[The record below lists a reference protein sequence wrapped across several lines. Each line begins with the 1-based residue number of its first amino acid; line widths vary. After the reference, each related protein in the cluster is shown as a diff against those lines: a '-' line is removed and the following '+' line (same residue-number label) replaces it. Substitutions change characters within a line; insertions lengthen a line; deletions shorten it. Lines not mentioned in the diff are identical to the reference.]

1 MQRSASPVILSLAFL
16 CIATPHSCT
25 AQWTK
30 DIECPPGTIYR
41 DLRPY
46 AGREEFCERLLP
58 GSLKVKD
65 GPSKFWFSEGYPGD
79 QGTYKDGRQ
88 VGPWEIC
95 NRFGKCTHVVYELTF
110 PDEMGRVGFR
120 REVPISFQHGKY
132 IFDFASCWSTWVTQS
147 GAEALN
153 LNIGGSSY
161 RCNIAYLPQ
170 HSIEHGGDGDYLCR
184 IPFSVGKRELDSPD
198 LRREMA
204 KLGLPQFC
212 RAIDRKGE
220 AFMLEGKSGEVATT
234 VDIQSAVA
242 GRDAAGHEIL
252 RFRLNRYATA
262 LATNVATKEGSL
274 LMRLCFS
281 HYQQTELFRD
291 SDDHTLFSYRLSD
304 DRAQAAQEKK
314 CIAERIGRQDL
325 KQE

>member
-1 MQRSASPVILSLAFL
+1 MTNMRRYVVSLVLPVVIVFLSAPDTCL
-16 CIATPHSCT
+16 

-30 DIECPPGTIYR
+30 DIDCPLGTVYQ
-41 DLRPY
+41 DLRPD

-65 GPSKFWFSEGYPGD
+65 GPYKFWFSEGNPGD
-79 QGTYKDGRQ
+79 KGAYKDGRQ
-88 VGPWEIC
+88 AGPWEVC

-110 PDEMGRVGFR
+110 PDEKDRVGFR

-147 GAEALN
+147 GAEVLN
-153 LNIGGSSY
+153 LNIGGSPY
-161 RCNIAYLPQ
+161 RSNIAYLPQ
-170 HSIEHGGDGDYLCR
+170 HFIEHSGDGDYLCR

-252 RFRLNRYATA
+252 RFRLNR
-262 LATNVATKEGSL
+262 
-274 LMRLCFS
+274 
-281 HYQQTELFRD
+281 
-291 SDDHTLFSYRLSD
+291 
-304 DRAQAAQEKK
+304 
-314 CIAERIGRQDL
+314 
-325 KQE
+325 